1 MSSEELELINS
12 FTNKK
17 REDYEINFHYSVLP
31 EKE

>member
-17 REDYEINFHYSVLP
+17 EDYEINFHYSVLL